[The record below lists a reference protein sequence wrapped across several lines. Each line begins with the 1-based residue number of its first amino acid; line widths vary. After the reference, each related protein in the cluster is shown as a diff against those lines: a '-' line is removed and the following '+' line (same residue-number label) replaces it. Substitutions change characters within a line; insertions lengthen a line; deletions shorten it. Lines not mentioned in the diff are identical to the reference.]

1 MECSDIQEKL
11 SAYLEDIIPSEEK
24 GIIDEHLRA
33 CQKCNESLA
42 DLKKTLE
49 YVQNLEEIEPP
60 PWLTQKVMASVR
72 LEAEAKRGIFQRL
85 FHPLHIKLPIEA
97 LATILI
103 AVATIYV
110 FKTIQPEMK
119 RAKEPP
125 AEVLSRI
132 PLKEKTSALDE
143 AKPLPAKPAEQFML
157 AEEQEISAG
166 KSVEAPKA
174 PARVKKRDKVAPSS
188 SVVAKRESKRKTLS
202 PELRM
207 ALVERKREG
216 VGLTIN
222 VKDIEAARKEIEKAL
237 MQLGGKIIET
247 KHFEQRN
254 IIAAVLDSQ
263 KVKDLFER
271 LKVLGEVKEKAL
283 TFEAREGD
291 IEIRIEIAKIPR
303 VP

>member
-24 GIIDEHLRA
+24 VVIDEHLKA

-49 YVQNLEEIEPP
+49 YVQNLQEIEPP

-72 LEAEAKRGIFQRL
+72 LEAEAKRGIFHRL

-110 FKTIQPEMK
+110 FKTTQPEMK

-125 AEVLSRI
+125 AEAI
-132 PLKEKTSALDE
+132 PRMLVQEKEKTSALDE

-157 AEEQEISAG
+157 AEEREISAG
-166 KSVEAPKA
+166 KSVETPKA
-174 PARVKKRDKVAPSS
+174 PARAAKRDKVAPSAG
-188 SVVAKRESKRKTLS
+188 VVAKRESKRKALS
-202 PELRM
+202 PELKM

-222 VKDIEAARKEIEKAL
+222 VKDVEAAREEIEKAL
-237 MQLGGKIIET
+237 TQLGGKIIET
-247 KHFEQRN
+247 EDFEQRKV
-254 IIAAVLDSQ
+254 IFAELDS
-263 KVKDLFER
+263 KKMKELFEK
-271 LKVLGEVKEKAL
+271 LMLIGEMGERAL
-283 TFEAREGD
+283 PSEARKGT
-291 IEIRIEIAKIPR
+291 IEVRMEITENQ
-303 VP
+303 

>member
-1 MECSDIQEKL
+1 MECSEIQEKL
-11 SAYLEDIIPSEEK
+11 SAYIEGIISPEEK
-24 GIIDEHLRA
+24 AVIDEHLKA

-103 AVATIYV
+103 AVATIYL
-110 FKTIQPEMK
+110 FKTTQPEMK

-132 PLKEKTSALDE
+132 PLKEKGKTSALDE

-157 AEEQEISAG
+157 PEEREISAG
-166 KSVEAPKA
+166 KTLEAPKA
-174 PARVKKRDKVAPSS
+174 PVRVAKRDKVAPS
-188 SVVAKRESKRKTLS
+188 VGAVAKGESKRKALS
-202 PELRM
+202 PELRA
-207 ALVERKREG
+207 ALDERKEKG
-216 VGLTIN
+216 VSLTMN
-222 VKDIEAARKEIEKAL
+222 VKDLGTARKEIEKAFI
-237 MQLGGKIIET
+237 QSGGKIIET
-247 KHFEQRN
+247 EYFEHRN
-254 IIAAVLDSQ
+254 IILGELDSKQ
-263 KVKDLFER
+263 MGELFEK
-271 LKVLGEVKEKAL
+271 LKLIGEIGEKAL
-283 TFEAREGD
+283 SPEAREGKT
-291 IEIRIEIAKIPR
+291 EMRIEIAQKP
-303 VP
+303 